1 MRYQLLDTPAGP
13 FAIIEEADGRL
24 TTTFLDGADDRRLRG
39 GKRDESLR
47 PALADCFRRYFE
59 GEAVDFS
66 DVPTPDGP
74 PFFRRCW
81 DAARRI
87 PHGET
92 RTYGQLAIM
101 AGSTGGAARAAGQA
115 MRANPLGIIIPCHRV
130 LAAAGSLG
138 GFGGHTDPDSAALT
152 LKRWL
157 LTLEG
162 AARRGSSPAGARGGR
177 ESPQQLFFDRGHA
190 P

>member
-24 TTTFLDGADDRRLRG
+24 TTTFLDHGNDRRMRR

-47 PALADCFRRYFE
+47 PALTDLFRRYFK

-66 DVPTPDGP
+66 EVPTPDGP

-81 DAARRI
+81 EAARRI

-92 RTYGQLAIM
+92 RTYGQLAVM

-130 LAAAGSLG
+130 LAAAGKLG
-138 GFGGHTDPDSAALT
+138 GFGGHTDPDGAALT

-162 AARRGSSPAGARGGR
+162 AAGRPSRPAGAGGGR
-177 ESPQQLFFDRGHA
+177 EPNQQLFFDRGPA
-190 P
+190 R

>member
-13 FAIIEEADGRL
+13 FAIIEETDGRL
-24 TTTFLDGADDRRLRG
+24 TTTFLDRADDRRLRR

-47 PALADCFRRYFE
+47 PKLADLFRRYFS
-59 GEAVDFS
+59 GDAVEFTG
-66 DVPTPDGP
+66 VPTPEGP
-74 PFFRRCW
+74 PFFGRCW
-81 DAARRI
+81 EAARRI

-92 RTYGQLAIM
+92 RTYGQLAVM
-101 AGSTGGAARAAGQA
+101 AGSTSGAARAAGQA

-130 LAAAGSLG
+130 LAAAGRLG

-162 AARRGSSPAGARGGR
+162 AARRGSPPARARSGR
-177 ESPQQLFFDRGHA
+177 ESPQQLFSDSGPA